1 MSSDRTLG
9 INVIIDGTNYPY
21 WSHLM
26 QNFLKEQKLW
36 KYIAKKIP
44 TLHSKDTTFEE
55 WEASMGKINSWI
67 ANAIALSIG
76 NQLAKFSYP
85 KDAWDYLAKLYTR
98 SNAARRLEWEFKNV
112 FSIWCR
118 NLSR

>member
-1 MSSDRTLG
+1 MSG
-9 INVIIDGTNYPY
+9 INVILDGTNYPC

-26 QNFLKEQKLW
+26 QNFLKGQNLW
-36 KYIAKKIP
+36 KYIAKIP
-44 TLHSKDTTFEE
+44 PPDSKDTTFEE
-55 WEASMGKINSWI
+55 WEASVGKINSWI
-67 ANAIALSIG
+67 SNLVAPWIG